1 MPLILLRPI
10 WMALTPLDADHSVAT
25 TDTDEANKLYQ
36 QSEEI
41 LLKELPAFPVYNAN
55 AYGVA
60 SKNVKSG
67 FAMNWQNLP
76 TYEKMSKK

>member
-1 MPLILLRPI
+1 
-10 WMALTPLDADHSVAT
+10 MALTPLEADHSDAT